1 MRRAWLATAVL
12 FAATALVA
20 GCAGPPHLDPVSVTA
35 ADGRGAIRPLPAPT
49 GCTVTATDSDSLTA
63 AMSSAAP
70 GQRICVFGTIGTT
83 RLILRQSGT
92 EDRRI
97 EVVGDG
103 HTIVRGITVDASNVT
118 VDGINSVHGWAP
130 GISLTGDNIILR
142 NSTSIAP
149 RGDDRDGLRYFGSN
163 MQIVHNTFRD
173 TLNLDLAHA
182 DCMQNYATGPDSPA
196 SQHVTIT
203 DNRCERIENQCLIAE
218 GPNSSAGDGSGE
230 GESSDLLFRN
240 NYCDS
245 HASQAVQ
252 LDDIQRATFERN
264 EIASAQPKAFSFQN
278 QSTEGVV
285 AEDNQL
291 NPDIGYE
298 VGMDDS
304 SRPGYRGPEP
314 GGQP

>member
-1 MRRAWLATAVL
+1 MRRAW
-12 FAATALVA
+12 FASVALCGATALVA
-20 GCAGPPHLDPVSVTA
+20 GCAGPPDLDPVSVTA

-49 GCTVTATDSDSLTA
+49 GCSVTATDRDSLDA

-70 GQRICVFGTIGTT
+70 GQRICVLGTLGTT

-92 EDRRI
+92 EDRPI

-103 HTIVRGITVDASNVT
+103 HTIVRGITVEGSFVT
-118 VDGINSVHGWAP
+118 VDGINSVNGWAP
-130 GISLTGDNIILR
+130 GIKLTGNNITLR
-142 NSTSIAP
+142 NSTSISP
-149 RGDDRDGLRYFGSN
+149 RGDDVDGLRFFGSN
-163 MQIVHNTFRD
+163 MQIVHNTIRN
-173 TLNLDLAHA
+173 TLNLNLAHA

-196 SQHVTIT
+196 SQHVVIT
-203 DNRCERIENQCLIAE
+203 DNRCEQIDNQCLIAE

-230 GESSDLLFRN
+230 GESSDFVFRN

-252 LDDIQRATFERN
+252 LDDIQQATFEKN

-278 QSTEGVV
+278 LSTGGVV
-285 AEDNQL
+285 ADNQL

-298 VGMDDS
+298 VGMDES
-304 SRPGYRGPEP
+304 SRPDYRGPEP
-314 GGQP
+314 GGKP